1 MNNELKQKIDAI
13 WLYSDFG
20 KWCKAIASND
30 SKTAD
35 SLCKQIFDSGYPEME
50 ILEDELANNIAK
62 LMKSESDIDEY
73 LQLVEKENSDLV
85 SVLIKV
91 ELFYMVPKYIMKNNR
106 IRRKNFIQKYES
118 TVKQQRDQR
127 YHSNIKRNGVI
138 DMMLQPTE
146 EALELQKKVDEAK
159 TEEERKKAEE
169 KLKAYWI
176 NFFEKNKNFPFV

>member
-62 LMKSESDIDEY
+62 LMKSESDIAEY
-73 LQLVEKENSDLV
+73 LQLVEKILYRNMKARSNSKEIRD
-85 SVLIKV
+85 I
-91 ELFYMVPKYIMKNNR
+91 IR
-106 IRRKNFIQKYES
+106 I
-118 TVKQQRDQR
+118 
-127 YHSNIKRNGVI
+127 
-138 DMMLQPTE
+138 
-146 EALELQKKVDEAK
+146 
-159 TEEERKKAEE
+159 
-169 KLKAYWI
+169 LKGM
-176 NFFEKNKNFPFV
+176 E